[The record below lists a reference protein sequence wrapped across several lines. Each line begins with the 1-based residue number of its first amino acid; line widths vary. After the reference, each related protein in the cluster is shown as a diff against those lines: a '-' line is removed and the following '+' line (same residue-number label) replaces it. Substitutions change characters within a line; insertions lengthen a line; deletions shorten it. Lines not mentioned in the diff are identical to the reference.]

1 MKTIESIKEMQ
12 GISDSLRSKGDSISF
27 VPTMGFLHEGHLS
40 LMRKAREESDT
51 LVVSIFVNPTQFGPG
66 EDLEDYPRDLDKDS
80 ELCREVGT
88 DVLFFPSVEE
98 MYPENF
104 RTIVDVSGLTQ
115 VLCGRSRPTHFQG
128 VTTVVAKLFA
138 IVKPHRAYFGL
149 KDYQQYRVISC
160 MAEELNMDLEVI
172 GLPTVREPDGLAMSS
187 RNKYLSDE
195 ERKSALSLSRS
206 LASAD
211 RMVREGITEVKEIET
226 GVREIIESESH
237 TRIDYVE
244 VVDPEELT
252 HLDRIN
258 GRALLALAVHVG
270 QARLIDNTLIGEHT

>member
-1 MKTIESIKEMQ
+1 MQ
-12 GISDSLRSKGDSISF
+12 KHADSLREKGDSIGF

-40 LMRKAREESDT
+40 LMRKAREENNT
-51 LVVSIFVNPTQFGPG
+51 LIVSIFVNPTQFGPG

-80 ELCREVGT
+80 DLCREVGT
-88 DVLFFPSVEE
+88 DILFFPSVEE

-104 RTIVDVSGLTQ
+104 RTTVDVSGLTQ

-128 VTTVVAKLFA
+128 VTTVVAKLFS

-149 KDYQQYRVISC
+149 KDYQHYRVISC
-160 MAEELNMDLEVI
+160 MAEDLDMDLEVI

-195 ERKSALSLSRS
+195 ERLSALSLSKS
-206 LASAD
+206 LAAAD
-211 RMVREGITEVKEIET
+211 RMAREGIKEVKEIET

-270 QARLIDNTLIGEHT
+270 QARLIDNALIGE

>member
-1 MKTIESIKEMQ
+1 MKTINSIKEMHQ
-12 GISDSLRSKGDSISF
+12 YADKIRGRGDSIGF

-40 LMRKAREESDT
+40 LMRKAREENNT

-80 ELCREVGT
+80 DLCREVGT
-88 DVLFFPSVEE
+88 DILFFPSVEE

-104 RTIVDVSGLTQ
+104 RTTVDVSGLTQ

-128 VTTVVAKLFA
+128 VTTVVAKLFS

-160 MAEELNMDLEVI
+160 MAEDLDMDLEVI

-206 LASAD
+206 LAAAD

-270 QARLIDNTLIGEHT
+270 QARLIDNALIGE

>member
-12 GISDSLRSKGDSISF
+12 GISDSLRSKGDSIGF

-40 LMRKAREESDT
+40 LKRKAREESDT

-88 DVLFFPSVEE
+88 DILFFPSVEE

-270 QARLIDNTLIGEHT
+270 QARLIDNTLIGEHI

>member
-12 GISDSLRSKGDSISF
+12 GISDSLRSKGDQIGF

-88 DVLFFPSVEE
+88 DILFFPSVEE

-115 VLCGRSRPTHFQG
+115 VLCGRSRPAHFQG
-128 VTTVVAKLFA
+128 VTTIVAKLFA

-160 MAEELNMDLEVI
+160 MAEDLDMDLEVI

-206 LASAD
+206 LAAAD

-270 QARLIDNTLIGEHT
+270 QARLIDNTLIGMHT

>member
-1 MKTIESIKEMQ
+1 MQ
-12 GISDSLRSKGDSISF
+12 KHADSLREKGDSIGF

-40 LMRKAREESDT
+40 LMRKAREENNT
-51 LVVSIFVNPTQFGPG
+51 LIVSIFVNPTQFGPG

-80 ELCREVGT
+80 DLCREVGT
-88 DVLFFPSVEE
+88 DILFFPSVEE

-104 RTIVDVSGLTQ
+104 RTTVDVSGLTQ

-128 VTTVVAKLFA
+128 VTTVVAKLFS

-160 MAEELNMDLEVI
+160 MAEDLDMDLEVI

-195 ERKSALSLSRS
+195 ERLSALSLSKS
-206 LASAD
+206 LAAAD
-211 RMVREGITEVKEIET
+211 RMVKEGIKEVKEIET
-226 GVREIIESESH
+226 GVREMIESESH

-244 VVDPEELT
+244 VVDPGELT

-270 QARLIDNTLIGEHT
+270 QARLIDNALIGE

>member
-12 GISDSLRSKGDSISF
+12 GISDSLRSKGDSIGF

-88 DVLFFPSVEE
+88 DILFFPSVEE

-115 VLCGRSRPTHFQG
+115 VLCGRSRPAHFQG
-128 VTTVVAKLFA
+128 VTTIVAKLFA

-160 MAEELNMDLEVI
+160 MAEDLDMDLEVI

-206 LASAD
+206 LAAAD

-270 QARLIDNTLIGEHT
+270 QARLIDNTLIGMHT

>member
-1 MKTIESIKEMQ
+1 MKIIKTIKQMQ
-12 GISDSLRSKGDSISF
+12 KHADQLRKKGDSIGF

-88 DVLFFPSVEE
+88 DILFFPSVEE

-160 MAEELNMDLEVI
+160 MAEDLDMDLEVI

-206 LASAD
+206 LAAAD

-270 QARLIDNTLIGEHT
+270 QARLIDNTLIGIHT